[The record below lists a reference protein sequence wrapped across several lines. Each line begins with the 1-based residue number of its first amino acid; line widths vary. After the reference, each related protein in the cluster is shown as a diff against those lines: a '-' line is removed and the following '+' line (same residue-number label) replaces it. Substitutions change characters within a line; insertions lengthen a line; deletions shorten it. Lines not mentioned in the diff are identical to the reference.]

1 MKLKMLIF
9 ALSYLGRYFFVHFLG
24 ELKKPKS
31 LFEINWPLVGF
42 HRELR
47 SELGNCMHWRLTA
60 LDTLGRVRAAS
71 EAAAGG
77 WRAIVF
83 TSDADDE
90 VTISYPGLYHT
101 LSAICEAVRR
111 RQHRWGQQARRGAAR
126 ARLEAGEFDP
136 HHFTYR
142 SRELGRS
149 SKL

>member
-1 MKLKMLIF
+1 MFWAWNCHVLNL
-9 ALSYLGRYFFVHFLG
+9 LSYCGLVDAKIRASDIDLPV
-24 ELKKPKS
+24 
-31 LFEINWPLVGF
+31 VGF

-101 LSAICEAVRR
+101 LSAICEAARR
-111 RQHRWGQQARRGAAR
+111 RQHRWGQQARRGAVCAACAR
-126 ARLEAGEFDP
+126 EAGGWRIWPKPFYIQVKGIGE
-136 HHFTYR
+136 
-142 SRELGRS
+142 E
-149 SKL
+149 